1 MPSSGKKIKTK
12 AKRNLKK
19 IKADNKRNAKKYKI
33 PKKNEITRD
42 STPKYG
48 TKKEFASNQRKASP
62 KKIKRPK
69 NRKTRDI
76 KLRKDTMN

>member
-1 MPSSGKKIKTK
+1 M
-12 AKRNLKK
+12 
-19 IKADNKRNAKKYKI
+19 
-33 PKKNEITRD
+33 RD

-69 NRKTRDI
+69 NRKARDI
-76 KLRKDTMN
+76 RLRKDTINQDKTIQKV